1 MSGSHVS
8 ARLRVCSSRAL
19 SLCVPCFMLERGVR
33 IRHVIFSAWGNGD
46 SQTLLQLVLCSK
58 LTQCQENAD
67 LTMYGFMM
75 KSIRGG
81 LRKIR
86 TRDEQKVHCAIK
98 RSTFRTQERQC
109 YFYVINICMRMVRFV
124 KVYIRLQAQIKFA
137 SAREAL

>member
-8 ARLRVCSSRAL
+8 ARLRSLSSACL
-19 SLCVPCFMLERGVR
+19 VSCWSVVFGS
-33 IRHVIFSAWGNGD
+33 RHVILSAWGNGD
-46 SQTLLQLVLCSK
+46 SQTLLQQVLCSK

-86 TRDEQKVHCAIK
+86 TRDEQKVHCAVK
-98 RSTFRTQERQC
+98 RSTFRTRERQC
-109 YFYVINICMRMVRFV
+109 YFYVINICMGMVRFV
-124 KVYIRLQAQIKFA
+124 KVYIRLQAQIKCA

>member
-1 MSGSHVS
+1 M
-8 ARLRVCSSRAL
+8 
-19 SLCVPCFMLERGVR
+19 
-33 IRHVIFSAWGNGD
+33 IFSAWGNGD

-86 TRDEQKVHCAIK
+86 TRDVQKVHCAVK
-98 RSTFRTQERQC
+98 HSTFRTRERQRC
-109 YFYVINICMRMVRFV
+109 LAIL
-124 KVYIRLQAQIKFA
+124 KVQSTSLLLQLR
-137 SAREAL
+137 ARQFPTRSLAFSLV